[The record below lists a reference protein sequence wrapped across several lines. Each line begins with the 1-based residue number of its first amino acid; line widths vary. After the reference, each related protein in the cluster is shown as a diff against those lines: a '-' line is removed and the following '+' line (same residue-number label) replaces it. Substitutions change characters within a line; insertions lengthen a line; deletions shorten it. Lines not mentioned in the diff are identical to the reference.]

1 MKKIAIIGKGR
12 VATHLGKAL
21 SGGGHFVVMCG
32 GRERICDVPDDADMV
47 VLAVKDDCI
56 GDVSLGL
63 EGVIHAETLVV
74 HTAGSVGMGALVQER
89 RGVFYPMQTFSMERE
104 VDFSKVPLFLEA
116 SDDEGLALLDSVA
129 RSISRKVY
137 HLDGEK
143 RGVLHLAAVFCC
155 NFVNHMYALSEELLE
170 REGIPFETMLALID
184 ETAAKVHELS
194 PRVAQTGP
202 AVRWDESVMERHIGM
217 LSDERV
223 QMIYKIL
230 SRNIHDKL

>member
-1 MKKIAIIGKGR
+1 MPI
-12 VATHLGKAL
+12 
-21 SGGGHFVVMCG
+21 
-32 GRERICDVPDDADMV
+32 
-47 VLAVKDDCI
+47 
-56 GDVSLGL
+56 
-63 EGVIHAETLVV
+63 
-74 HTAGSVGMGALVQER
+74 
-89 RGVFYPMQTFSMERE
+89 
-104 VDFSKVPLFLEA
+104 FLEA

-129 RSISRKVY
+129 RSISREVY

>member
-74 HTAGSVGMGALVQER
+74 HTAGSVV
-89 RGVFYPMQTFSMERE
+89 
-104 VDFSKVPLFLEA
+104 
-116 SDDEGLALLDSVA
+116 
-129 RSISRKVY
+129 I
-137 HLDGEK
+137 
-143 RGVLHLAAVFCC
+143 
-155 NFVNHMYALSEELLE
+155 
-170 REGIPFETMLALID
+170 
-184 ETAAKVHELS
+184 
-194 PRVAQTGP
+194 P
-202 AVRWDESVMERHIGM
+202 AVSSKPHG
-217 LSDERV
+217 
-223 QMIYKIL
+223 IL
-230 SRNIHDKL
+230 